1 MNSLKQPSEP
11 AITNQK
17 DLDTRMR
24 IEIKDIGIPPR
35 PQILVA
41 IEQEMR
47 KDEPDFIRMSDL
59 ISSDVALAAGLIKT
73 ANSPFF
79 GFSKRVRTVKEAL
92 VVLGLRTVT
101 RSIAG
106 LALQKIFPH
115 TPSLE
120 RFWDASAKTA
130 LVAAWLAG
138 KFRLPASVRPSD
150 AYTFALF
157 RDCGIP
163 VLLIPFP
170 EYTKVLQQA
179 NASSDREFTEIE
191 DECLGVNHADV
202 GAGLAE
208 GWLLPPEMCEAISHH
223 HSVTHMIGEASDALT
238 TSARIMIA
246 LAQTAEYLLGASS
259 GLNQTCEWG
268 KLGSACLST
277 LGISEDEL
285 ADLLDEFRQDER
297 LTGSGAGM

>member
-1 MNSLKQPSEP
+1 MNSREHPPEQT
-11 AITNQK
+11 ITNQK

-106 LALQKIFPH
+106 LALQQIFPH

-138 KFRLPASVRPSD
+138 KYKLPASVRPSD

-170 EYTKVLQQA
+170 EYTQILQEA
-179 NASSDREFTEIE
+179 NANCDKGFTEVE
-191 DECLGVNHADV
+191 DACLGVNHAGV

-208 GWLLPPEMCEAISHH
+208 GWLLPAEMCEAIKQH
-223 HSVTHMIGEASDALT
+223 HSVAHMTGTAADPLT
-238 TSARIMIA
+238 TSARVMIA
-246 LAQTAEYLLGASS
+246 LAQTAEYLLHAFS
-259 GLNQTCEWG
+259 GLNQTCEWV
-268 KLGSACLST
+268 KLGAACLDT
-277 LGISEDEL
+277 LGICEDEL

-297 LTGSGAGM
+297 LHPTS